1 MDARQHVKVDA
12 RQVVLELV
20 PVIAEGVQELALAV
34 RVHVKVLVMEV
45 VFLLD
50 VMELVLEDV
59 VILV

>member
-1 MDARQHVKVDA
+1 VDARQHVKVDA

>member
-1 MDARQHVKVDA
+1 M
-12 RQVVLELV
+12 ELV